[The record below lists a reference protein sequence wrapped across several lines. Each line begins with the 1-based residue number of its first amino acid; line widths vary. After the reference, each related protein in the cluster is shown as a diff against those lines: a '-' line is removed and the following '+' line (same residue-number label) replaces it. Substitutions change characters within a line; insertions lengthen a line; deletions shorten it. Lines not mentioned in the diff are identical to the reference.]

1 MPLTESGKRVL
12 AQMIKEYGSKK
23 GKAIFYAS
31 INEHKKGSESWHHP
45 KK

>member
-1 MPLTESGKRVL
+1 MPLTATGRETL
-12 AQMIKEYGSKK
+12 DAMIKEYGSKK